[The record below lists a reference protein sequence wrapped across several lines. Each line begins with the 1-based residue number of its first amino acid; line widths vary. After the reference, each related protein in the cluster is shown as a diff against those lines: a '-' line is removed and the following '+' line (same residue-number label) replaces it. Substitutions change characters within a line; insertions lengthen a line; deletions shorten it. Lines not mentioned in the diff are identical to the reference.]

1 LRRELL
7 RRAVAGVSAAAWRAP
22 LFGQKSPGLLA
33 PASALDTR
41 RTFASFAFCLERS
54 GRIAGP
60 VQAGVRQNGK
70 AQPSLAEIGARMH
83 AAHRQPQAVLQALG
97 ATPLQCADAP
107 DLYAILLNVCVR
119 AGLERV
125 PELFLLPAP
134 GMNAYA
140 LGTPDNAC
148 ISVTAG
154 LLSGLSREEI
164 AGILAHELAH
174 ILHHD
179 TSAMNWAA
187 AIHGEIVSSAQHGV
201 AGLTAWRDDLDR
213 VGPRALLLVAAP
225 ALARLLYFA
234 LSRDRELAADA
245 IAVEL
250 IDHPGALTAALCKLE
265 YFHSGLSPLRAHM
278 KDNAVSNPLRS
289 HPGTWERIFHLA

>member
-1 LRRELL
+1 
-7 RRAVAGVSAAAWRAP
+7 
-22 LFGQKSPGLLA
+22 
-33 PASALDTR
+33 
-41 RTFASFAFCLERS
+41 
-54 GRIAGP
+54 
-60 VQAGVRQNGK
+60 
-70 AQPSLAEIGARMH
+70 
-83 AAHRQPQAVLQALG
+83 
-97 ATPLQCADAP
+97 
-107 DLYAILLNVCVR
+107 
-119 AGLERV
+119 
-125 PELFLLPAP
+125 
-134 GMNAYA
+134 
-140 LGTPDNAC
+140 
-148 ISVTAG
+148 
-154 LLSGLSREEI
+154 
-164 AGILAHELAH
+164 
-174 ILHHD
+174 
-179 TSAMNWAA
+179 
-187 AIHGEIVSSAQHGV
+187 VSSAQHGV